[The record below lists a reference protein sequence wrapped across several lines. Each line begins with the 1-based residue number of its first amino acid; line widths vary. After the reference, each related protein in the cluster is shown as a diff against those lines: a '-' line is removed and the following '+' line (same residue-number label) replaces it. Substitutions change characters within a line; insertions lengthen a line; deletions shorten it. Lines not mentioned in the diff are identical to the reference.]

1 MEVCNEDDGDSEGS
15 LAESSVNAAA
25 RELKREKQ
33 GISRCEACH
42 ESKIYLDIIELSC
55 GHGYCRLCLQGL
67 FQFLTTVE
75 SFLTTEL
82 KEKIEEKKAESS
94 NSGRAYCSRM
104 TCSVFIRAKYITGD
118 TAKPVSPINLLCIKG
133 TVPKILRCMRYW
145 ILRVNRDD
153 RDASHAD
160 VWWN

>member
-1 MEVCNEDDGDSEGS
+1 VCNEDDGDSEGS

-118 TAKPVSPINLLCIKG
+118 TAICPECSTETCITHKSAVHQG
-133 TVPKILRCMRYW
+133 DCAEDSALHAILDLACEQG
-145 ILRVNRDD
+145 
-153 RDASHAD
+153 
-160 VWWN
+160 